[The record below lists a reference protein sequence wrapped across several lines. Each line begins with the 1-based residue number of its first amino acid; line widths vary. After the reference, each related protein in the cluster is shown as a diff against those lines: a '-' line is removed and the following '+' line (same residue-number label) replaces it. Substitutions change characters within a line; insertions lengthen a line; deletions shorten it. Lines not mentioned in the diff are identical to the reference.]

1 MEFINPQHIEKIRGR
16 GGFLRTMLVSAE
28 QDDKASKWKN
38 SKVKRMQLWQ
48 QHNKPI

>member
-28 QDDKASKWKN
+28 QDDKASKMEKQQGEKN
-38 SKVKRMQLWQ
+38 AALAAT
-48 QHNKPI
+48 